1 MNGTRSSGVAPEQTE
16 FRFCHYCKKTFTPRR
31 LRQEF
36 CNPHCRKGFHD
47 DVGATGEV
55 AGVTRLKKSVSV
67 VIHLPNGP
75 AADRAIELLKGTE
88 VRLVTK

>member
-1 MNGTRSSGVAPEQTE
+1 MSGTHSEVTTQEQTE
-16 FRFCHYCKKTFTPRR
+16 FRFCAYCAKPFPPKR

-47 DVGATGEV
+47 DVGATGMV
-55 AGVTRLKKSVSV
+55 AGVTRLKRSVSV
-67 VIHLPNGP
+67 IVHLPNGP